1 VQETK
6 QRGSGWS
13 IRLALWV
20 YGHFGYLPFFI
31 LLYPIAFVYYVKASN
46 VRRALKLYYKR
57 IGVKYTQWRYFTHLR
72 KFAIVMTDRF
82 ISKCDLDAYT
92 IIVKKEEMQQDAKD
106 GAIMLFSHF
115 GGWSVALEPLK
126 DTDLHINIIM
136 QEVIKEEIKAIE
148 VDLSKKAKPNN
159 VCVLDLANTSLLN
172 ASVKIAQA
180 LINKEI
186 VAMMGDR
193 ANNPKYAIKAKFF
206 GAEAEFNKTP
216 FELAKKSNLPILM
229 VFITYIK
236 PRVYEINY
244 VNLKQGLSVEK
255 MLEAYVQEYE
265 SVIKK
270 APDQWFNLYDFWGEG
285 EQKALT

>member
-13 IRLALWV
+13 IRLALRV
-20 YGHFGYLPFFI
+20 YRHFGYWPLFI

-82 ISKCDLDAYT
+82 VSKCDINAYT
-92 IIVKKEEMQQDAKD
+92 IIAEDKMQQDVKE
-106 GAIMLFSHF
+106 GAIMLLSHF
-115 GGWSVALEPLK
+115 GGWSVILKPFK

-136 QEVIKEEIKAIE
+136 QEAIKDDIKAIE
-148 VDLSKKAKPNN
+148 VDLSKQAKQSN
-159 VCVLDLANTSLLN
+159 VCVLDLATIPPLD

-180 LINKEI
+180 LANKEV

-206 GAEAEFNKTP
+206 EAEAEFNKTP
-216 FELAKKSNLPILM
+216 FELAKKSNLPLLM
-229 VFITYIK
+229 FFITYVK
-236 PRVYEINY
+236 PLVYEINY
-244 VNLKQGLSVEK
+244 IKLKPGMSVEK
-255 MLEAYVQEYE
+255 MLETYIQEYE
-265 SVIKK
+265 NAIRK
-270 APDQWFNLYDFWGEG
+270 APDQWFNLYDFWGED
-285 EQKALT
+285 K